1 MSYACPEYRDAG
13 RLADVNAYAD
23 SFCTNFHKWG
33 LVNFDASTF
42 WVRDR
47 RHLTEALEITPA
59 YLRTKHGDAVID
71 YGTWQVALG
80 RRFRSAKLWFVL
92 RSYGVNGFRNHIR
105 KSVDLGIFFETLVRE
120 SPLFEMITPRVLG
133 LVVFLLVPPPQHA
146 SGFDS
151 DKLNKLNLEFHR
163 RMNEGSDAL
172 FITRTELGGKV
183 CLRMAIGGVRT
194 EKKHVQAAFDTFVA
208 RATDLL
214 AEQNLSPTKLETSIN
229 GTS

>member
-1 MSYACPEYRDAG
+1 
-13 RLADVNAYAD
+13 
-23 SFCTNFHKWG
+23 
-33 LVNFDASTF
+33 
-42 WVRDR
+42 
-47 RHLTEALEITPA
+47 
-59 YLRTKHGDAVID
+59 VID
-71 YGTWQVALG
+71 YRNWQVALG

-105 KSVDLGIFFETLVRE
+105 KSVDLGIFFETLVRG
-120 SPLFEMITPRVLG
+120 SPLFEIITPRVLG
-133 LVVFLLVPPPQHA
+133 LVVFVLVPPPQHP